1 MTVTSVLLNFRNA
14 LLVLLPMVERVEIP
28 WKRVDA
34 YDEWDA
40 ITSVLF
46 NKLVQEVLRWH
57 LPEDNQADFNLPEY
71 DLLLSTYAGLATLE
85 VVHPSLQPGRW
96 VFHAF
101 GTDNDPFDVVEV
113 RSLSADGRP
122 ASEGL
127 KTCPVEGTIF
137 LLRTRSGQVPV
148 EQLERG
154 YQ

>member
-1 MTVTSVLLNFRNA
+1 
-14 LLVLLPMVERVEIP
+14 MVQRMDIP
-28 WKRVDA
+28 WRRGDA

-57 LPEDNQADFNLPEY
+57 LPEDNQADFDLPEY

-85 VVHPSLQPGRW
+85 VVHPSLHPGRW

-101 GTDNDPFDVVEV
+101 GTDSDPFDVVEV
-113 RSLSADGRP
+113 RFLSADGLP

-127 KTCPVEGTIF
+127 KTCPVEGAMFF
-137 LLRTRSGQVPV
+137 LKTHSGQVPV